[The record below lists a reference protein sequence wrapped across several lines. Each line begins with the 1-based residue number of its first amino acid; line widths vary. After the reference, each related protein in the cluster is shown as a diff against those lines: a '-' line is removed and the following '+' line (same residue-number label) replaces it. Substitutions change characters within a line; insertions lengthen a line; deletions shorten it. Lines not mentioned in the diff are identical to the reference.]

1 MSTKNAL
8 MWITENIE
16 TQLEEEKYCA
26 GVFVELK
33 KAVDAVNHNITLR
46 KVDYYGI
53 RGIANEWFCSY
64 PKKRKQFVNVEN
76 GMSSFK
82 EI

>member
-1 MSTKNAL
+1 M
-8 MWITENIE
+8 E

-33 KAVDAVNHNITLR
+33 KAFDTVNHNITLR

-53 RGIANEWFCSY
+53 RSIANEWFCSY